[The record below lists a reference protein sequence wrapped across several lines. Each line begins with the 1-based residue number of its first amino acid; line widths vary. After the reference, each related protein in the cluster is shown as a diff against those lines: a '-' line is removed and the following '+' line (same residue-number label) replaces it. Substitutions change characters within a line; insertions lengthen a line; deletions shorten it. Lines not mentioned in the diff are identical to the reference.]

1 VAYVG
6 RFSHRLLVQ
15 EDLAMPLNLVDPAT
29 GITYFQAARRFAEL
43 GAANKTVADLQKDP
57 SLIGP
62 TAAYWQNMIAPLVPG
77 DSYSLACSGGST
89 LSPVLAAYDLFNC
102 NLFNETTPL
111 WQLDQ
116 VGSDFSGIPGIAGA
130 NGTNYYP
137 TKLGGSAAQLHNH
150 PAGNKAARPN
160 RAAFLS
166 GQSSTDP

>member
-1 VAYVG
+1 
-6 RFSHRLLVQ
+6 
-15 EDLAMPLNLVDPAT
+15 
-29 GITYFQAARRFAEL
+29 
-43 GAANKTVADLQKDP
+43 
-57 SLIGP
+57 
-62 TAAYWQNMIAPLVPG
+62 
-77 DSYSLACSGGST
+77 
-89 LSPVLAAYDLFNC
+89 LSPALAAYDLFNC
-102 NLFNETTPL
+102 NLFNETTPQ